1 MESDER
7 RSNEASPQTSLS
19 MSEEESVQEGAF
31 IMTTINRG
39 NQQTAEEKMIGGLQ
53 KHEPTLPSIVL
64 AGATYKTADVITVVQ
79 GLVNSAQK
87 VTTLRAAWPAS
98 IVSHRDARA
107 KQKALMSGLRAAIRA
122 AFGGSLDVLA
132 DFGPTPRKTPPV
144 STPEEKAQAVATA
157 KATRAA
163 RHTMGKKQKAAI
175 KGTPVASALDATKG
189 PVASTPPAPPPAPT

>member
-87 VTTLRAAWPAS
+87 VTTLRAAWQAS
-98 IVSHRDARA
+98 TVSDPDARA
-107 KQKALMSGLRAAIRA
+107 TQKALLSGPSAASRAAYGR
-122 AFGGSLDVLA
+122 SA
-132 DFGPTPRKTPPV
+132 DRHASSRPTP
-144 STPEEKAQAVATA
+144 
-157 KATRAA
+157 
-163 RHTMGKKQKAAI
+163 
-175 KGTPVASALDATKG
+175 
-189 PVASTPPAPPPAPT
+189 